1 MAISKDNVKS
11 NFMELSGL
19 DSTSAE
25 VYAGLIT
32 VCADEMEKAVDQER
46 MVAEGGTAI
55 CEFAAAAEVFYRFI
69 CLKAAEYKVMFTAQG
84 KAVEA
89 FDEEN
94 RIKAAREL
102 RDSAVSRAERFF
114 SKDGFVF
121 NAVIALSKEENML
134 CVENI
139 QKCKHWKSLDR
150 NGGRDKK
157 DT

>member
-11 NFMELSGL
+11 DFMELSGL

-25 VYAGLIT
+25 VYEGIIS

-46 MVAEGGTAI
+46 MAAEGGTAI
-55 CEFAAAAEVFYRFI
+55 CEFAAAAEGFFRFI
-69 CLKAAEYKVMFTAQG
+69 CLKAAEYKVMFTAEG

-89 FDEEN
+89 FDEEG

-121 NAVIALSKEENML
+121 NAVIAY
-134 CVENI
+134 
-139 QKCKHWKSLDR
+139 
-150 NGGRDKK
+150 
-157 DT
+157 

>member
-11 NFMELSGL
+11 DFMELSGL
-19 DSTSAE
+19 DSTAAE
-25 VYAGLIT
+25 VYEGIIS
-32 VCADEMEKAVDQER
+32 VCTDEMENAVDEER
-46 MVAEGGTAI
+46 MTAENGTAI

-89 FDEEN
+89 FDEEG

-121 NAVIALSKEENML
+121 NAVIAY
-134 CVENI
+134 
-139 QKCKHWKSLDR
+139 
-150 NGGRDKK
+150 
-157 DT
+157 

>member
-1 MAISKDNVKS
+1 MKKGRWAGIFFERSRKMAISKDNVKS

-69 CLKAAEYKVMFTAQG
+69 CLKAAEYKIMFTTQG

-121 NAVIALSKEENML
+121 NAVIPY
-134 CVENI
+134 
-139 QKCKHWKSLDR
+139 
-150 NGGRDKK
+150 
-157 DT
+157 

>member
-84 KAVEA
+84 KADPCSLQRRCAPVHGP
-89 FDEEN
+89 DPH
-94 RIKAAREL
+94 RRAAE
-102 RDSAVSRAERFF
+102 
-114 SKDGFVF
+114 
-121 NAVIALSKEENML
+121 
-134 CVENI
+134 
-139 QKCKHWKSLDR
+139 
-150 NGGRDKK
+150 GGRF
-157 DT
+157 

>member
-32 VCADEMEKAVDQER
+32 VCADEMG
-46 MVAEGGTAI
+46 AEGGTAI

-69 CLKAAEYKVMFTAQG
+69 CLKAAEYKIMFTAQG

-102 RDSAVSRAERFF
+102 RDSAVSRAERYF

-121 NAVIALSKEENML
+121 NAVIAY
-134 CVENI
+134 
-139 QKCKHWKSLDR
+139 
-150 NGGRDKK
+150 
-157 DT
+157 

>member
-102 RDSAVSRAERFF
+102 RDSAVSRAEKSFTLSIYVISTCGSWARQENTMTWRSFRKSVKALWRSLQKARF
-114 SKDGFVF
+114 
-121 NAVIALSKEENML
+121 
-134 CVENI
+134 
-139 QKCKHWKSLDR
+139 
-150 NGGRDKK
+150 
-157 DT
+157 

>member
-1 MAISKDNVKS
+1 
-11 NFMELSGL
+11 MELSGL

-46 MVAEGGTAI
+46 MVAEGGTTI

-121 NAVIALSKEENML
+121 NAVIAY
-134 CVENI
+134 
-139 QKCKHWKSLDR
+139 
-150 NGGRDKK
+150 
-157 DT
+157 

>member
-11 NFMELSGL
+11 DFMELSGL

-94 RIKAAREL
+94 RIKAAKSFVTAQFQGRK
-102 RDSAVSRAERFF
+102 DF
-114 SKDGFVF
+114 SQRT
-121 NAVIALSKEENML
+121 ALYSMPLSHIRKEDEP
-134 CVENI
+134 
-139 QKCKHWKSLDR
+139 
-150 NGGRDKK
+150 
-157 DT
+157 

>member
-69 CLKAAEYKVMFTAQG
+69 CLKAAFILFSSSKASTALPCVVNMILYS
-84 KAVEA
+84 AA
-89 FDEEN
+89 FRQIN
-94 RIKAAREL
+94 L
-102 RDSAVSRAERFF
+102 
-114 SKDGFVF
+114 
-121 NAVIALSKEENML
+121 
-134 CVENI
+134 
-139 QKCKHWKSLDR
+139 
-150 NGGRDKK
+150 
-157 DT
+157 

>member
-69 CLKAAEYKVMFTAQG
+69 CLKAANT
-84 KAVEA
+84 
-89 FDEEN
+89 
-94 RIKAAREL
+94 RSCLRRRARRWRL
-102 RDSAVSRAERFF
+102 LTRRT
-114 SKDGFVF
+114 G
-121 NAVIALSKEENML
+121 
-134 CVENI
+134 
-139 QKCKHWKSLDR
+139 
-150 NGGRDKK
+150 
-157 DT
+157 

>member
-11 NFMELSGL
+11 DFMELSGL

-55 CEFAAAAEVFYRFI
+55 CEFAAAAE
-69 CLKAAEYKVMFTAQG
+69 
-84 KAVEA
+84 A

-121 NAVIALSKEENML
+121 NAVIAY
-134 CVENI
+134 
-139 QKCKHWKSLDR
+139 
-150 NGGRDKK
+150 
-157 DT
+157 

>member
-84 KAVEA
+84 KATEI
-89 FDEEN
+89 FQFSG
-94 RIKAAREL
+94 RIAPSDKAYAW
-102 RDSAVSRAERFF
+102 A
-114 SKDGFVF
+114 
-121 NAVIALSKEENML
+121 ALSE
-134 CVENI
+134 
-139 QKCKHWKSLDR
+139 
-150 NGGRDKK
+150 NGGKAINFTADGVLYSGYILSDIEMDFQPDRIIGSLMIKLRGAE
-157 DT
+157 

>member
-102 RDSAVSRAERFF
+102 RQRSFKGGKIFLKGR
-114 SKDGFVF
+114 
-121 NAVIALSKEENML
+121 L
-134 CVENI
+134 CI
-139 QKCKHWKSLDR
+139 QCRYRILGRRTSHDSLDR

>member
-55 CEFAAAAEVFYRFI
+55 CEFAAAAEAFYRFI

-84 KAVEA
+84 
-89 FDEEN
+89 
-94 RIKAAREL
+94 
-102 RDSAVSRAERFF
+102 
-114 SKDGFVF
+114 
-121 NAVIALSKEENML
+121 LSL
-134 CVENI
+134 I
-139 QKCKHWKSLDR
+139 HI
-150 NGGRDKK
+150 
-157 DT
+157 

>member
-46 MVAEGGTAI
+46 MAI

-121 NAVIALSKEENML
+121 NAVIAY
-134 CVENI
+134 
-139 QKCKHWKSLDR
+139 
-150 NGGRDKK
+150 
-157 DT
+157 

>member
-1 MAISKDNVKS
+1 MVGGYIFFERSRKMAISKDNVKS

-46 MVAEGGTAI
+46 MIAEGGTAI

-114 SKDGFVF
+114 SKDGFV
-121 NAVIALSKEENML
+121 LLK
-134 CVENI
+134 I
-139 QKCKHWKSLDR
+139 QR
-150 NGGRDKK
+150 NCDGSTRWNKY
-157 DT
+157 TV

>member
-1 MAISKDNVKS
+1 MGEFFERGRKMAKRKEKVKS
-11 NFMELSGL
+11 NLGEVRGL
-19 DSTSAE
+19 DRTEAE
-25 VYAGLIT
+25 VHAEVRT
-32 VCADEMEKAVDQER
+32 VCDDEMEKAVDQER

-121 NAVIALSKEENML
+121 NAVIAY
-134 CVENI
+134 
-139 QKCKHWKSLDR
+139 
-150 NGGRDKK
+150 
-157 DT
+157 